1 MSPLALTD
9 EEMDAVL
16 QAAAP
21 IEPAH
26 RDAFL
31 RDIAAELAK
40 CPAEELGPGSVFC
53 IVRDVQRRHFTPLRT
68 WDAIG
73 KRLPHEC

>member
-9 EEMDAVL
+9 EEMDAVM

-40 CPAEELGPGSVFC
+40 CPAEELGPGSVFR

-73 KRLPHEC
+73 KRS